1 MKTEMSVINPREP
14 QKAEQ
19 QAAAWGI
26 DVTQIE
32 ANLQRTPTERI
43 EVHQRALDTI
53 SELRR
58 AGIHAGYQDHSPET
72 SGKRS

>member
-1 MKTEMSVINPREP
+1 MGPVNPRGP

-19 QAAAWGI
+19 QASAWGI
-26 DVTQIE
+26 DIAKIE

-43 EVHQRALDTI
+43 EVHQCALDTI

-58 AGIHAGYQDHSPET
+58 AGIHAGYQDYSPET
-72 SGKRS
+72 SGKSG